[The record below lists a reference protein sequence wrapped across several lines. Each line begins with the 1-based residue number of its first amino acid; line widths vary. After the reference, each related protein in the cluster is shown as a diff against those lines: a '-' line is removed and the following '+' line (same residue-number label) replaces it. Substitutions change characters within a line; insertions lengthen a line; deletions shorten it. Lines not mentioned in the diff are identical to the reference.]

1 MKISY
6 SIIIVTIVNLILYVA
21 IIIGVY
27 KAVHGVKN
35 FINRN
40 KELNKK
46 VDTILN
52 KLDNKND
59 N

>member
-6 SIIIVTIVNLILYVA
+6 HIIIVTIVNLILYIA

-52 KLDNKND
+52 KLDNKSD